1 MSVIAPFGR
10 SLRSPHSPLAG
21 LASNA
26 GDGDCR
32 RVASMICN
40 SSRHTPRL
48 PGFVG
53 RLMYPE
59 IGGFTGVTTVPE
71 RANMW
76 TNSGFTAWIDQF

>member
-1 MSVIAPFGR
+1 
-10 SLRSPHSPLAG
+10 
-21 LASNA
+21 
-26 GDGDCR
+26 
-32 RVASMICN
+32 MICN